1 MARPAI
7 GGPHDRGEGGEAPG
21 RVPRQWVNRR
31 VLILREKERAAGT
44 SGDRTGHLSG
54 SETTQLPWGG
64 TGRKGEG
71 RTVGMVCPP
80 GPRSFSGIS
89 SISVRFKVRL
99 SEPR

>member
-1 MARPAI
+1 MARPAL
-7 GGPHDRGEGGEAPG
+7 GGPHDRGGEGRSRAECHS
-21 RVPRQWVNRR
+21 QWVNRR

-80 GPRSFSGIS
+80 GPRSFSSVS